1 MIMTKI
7 MIVVGVMFYV
17 FLWALYAN
25 GDSVLLAP
33 LLIPAIL
40 AVMVA
45 LGVALNRYIGVEPRR
60 QHFDDGV
67 DEGER

>member
-7 MIVVGVMFYV
+7 MILVGVMIYV

-45 LGVALNRYIGVEPRR
+45 LGVALQRFIGIEPRK
-60 QHFDDGV
+60 QHFDDST
-67 DEGER
+67 DETKP

>member
-1 MIMTKI
+1 MIMTKT
-7 MIVVGVMFYV
+7 MIVVGVLVYA
-17 FLWALYAN
+17 FLWALYAY

-33 LLIPAIL
+33 LLIPAVL

-45 LGVALNRYIGVEPRR
+45 LGVALNRFIGVEPRK

-67 DEGER
+67 DEGPQ

>member
-1 MIMTKI
+1 MTKS
-7 MIVVGVMFYV
+7 MIFVGALVYV
-17 FLWALYAN
+17 FLWVLYAY

-33 LLIPAIL
+33 LLIPAII

-45 LGVALNRYIGVEPRR
+45 LGVALNRFIGLEPRR

-67 DEGER
+67 DEGPK

>member
-1 MIMTKI
+1 
-7 MIVVGVMFYV
+7 MIVVGVLFYV

-40 AVMVA
+40 AIMVA
-45 LGVALNRYIGVEPRR
+45 LGVALQRFIGHRTAQAALRR
-60 QHFDDGV
+60 RRRTRPKQ
-67 DEGER
+67 

>member
-1 MIMTKI
+1 MIMTKT
-7 MIVVGVMFYV
+7 MIFIGALVYV
-17 FLWALYAN
+17 FLWVLYAY

-33 LLIPAIL
+33 LLIPAVI

-45 LGVALNRYIGVEPRR
+45 LGVALNRFIGIEPRK

-67 DEGER
+67 DEGPK

>member
-7 MIVVGVMFYV
+7 MLVVGGMIYV
-17 FLWALYAN
+17 LLWALYAN
-25 GDSVLLAP
+25 GDSQLLAP

-45 LGVALNRYIGVEPRR
+45 LGVGLQRFIGIEPRK
-60 QHFDDGV
+60 QHFDDRS
-67 DEGER
+67 DETEQ

>member
-1 MIMTKI
+1 MTKI
-7 MIVVGVMFYV
+7 MIVVGVMIYV

-45 LGVALNRYIGVEPRR
+45 LGVALQRFIGIEPRR
-60 QHFDDGV
+60 QHFDDS
-67 DEGER
+67 DETDQ

>member
-1 MIMTKI
+1 MIMTKT
-7 MIVVGVMFYV
+7 MLVVGVLIYA
-17 FLWALYAN
+17 FLWALYAY

-33 LLIPAIL
+33 LLIPAII

>member
-1 MIMTKI
+1 MIMTKT
-7 MIVVGVMFYV
+7 MLVLGVLVYA
-17 FLWALYAN
+17 FLWALYAF

-45 LGVALNRYIGVEPRR
+45 LGVALQRFIGVEPRR
-60 QHFDDGV
+60 PHFEDAT
-67 DEGER
+67 DETEQ

>member
-1 MIMTKI
+1 MIMTKS
-7 MIVVGVMFYV
+7 MLVLGVLIYA
-17 FLWALYAN
+17 FLWALYAY

-33 LLIPAIL
+33 LLIPAII

-45 LGVALNRYIGVEPRR
+45 LGVALNRFIGLEPRK

-67 DEGER
+67 DEGKQ